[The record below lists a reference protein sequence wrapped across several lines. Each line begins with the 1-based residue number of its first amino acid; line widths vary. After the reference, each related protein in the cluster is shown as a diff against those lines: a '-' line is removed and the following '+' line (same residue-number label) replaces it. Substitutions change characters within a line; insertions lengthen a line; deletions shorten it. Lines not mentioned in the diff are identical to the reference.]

1 MDGGWFLLSL
11 VAVALIG
18 VAGYAVMRMAGTED
32 RKARHAEKKVDP
44 FSDVTITR

>member
-18 VAGYAVMRMAGTED
+18 VAGYAVMRMAGPRIARRGMRR
-32 RKARHAEKKVDP
+32 RKSIP
-44 FSDVTITR
+44 FPT